1 VYTNNRVGNSAF
13 CSPSFCRKKV
23 NYLYEYIQ
31 IVVLCLLVRR
41 ENVEEEAVL
50 GHVTPAWIVVVQP
63 MVGHTHFGL
72 LEGINHKL
80 PVQWK
85 WLGLL
90 HIFKNK

>member
-1 VYTNNRVGNSAF
+1 MLFVRLLSAE
-13 CSPSFCRKKV
+13 KKGI
-23 NYLYEYIQ
+23 NYLYECIK

-50 GHVTPAWIVVVQP
+50 GHVTPAWVVVVQP
-63 MVGHTHFGL
+63 MVGHTHFWL
-72 LEGINHKL
+72 LEGINHTM
-80 PVQWK
+80 PVQRQ